1 MRPSSSSRRTAL
13 VVSAIGSGYLI
24 RITARDSHSVLSLSA
39 RNSTA
44 LTAPVPI
51 SSCCS
56 HRGAAFIGAA
66 SELGGAERAIVG
78 HAARARDDRDR
89 AQDDGAMQTREDV
102 LALLAEREPVAQLG
116 PGEHRAG
123 RVDARRPVRLHRERA
138 QFV

>member
-66 SELGGAERAIVG
+66 SELGGAERAGVDRCGVDVDGDVAVVLLDDLAQFAHRRFVLGDAAGEGELVG
-78 HAARARDDRDR
+78 HAARAR
-89 AQDDGAMQTREDV
+89 
-102 LALLAEREPVAQLG
+102 
-116 PGEHRAG
+116 
-123 RVDARRPVRLHRERA
+123 
-138 QFV
+138 